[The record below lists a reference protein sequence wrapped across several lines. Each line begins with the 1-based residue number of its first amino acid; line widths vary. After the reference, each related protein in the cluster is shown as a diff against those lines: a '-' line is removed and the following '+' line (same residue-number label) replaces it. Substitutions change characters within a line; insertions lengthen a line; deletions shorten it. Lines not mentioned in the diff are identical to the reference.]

1 MRFDDSVA
9 ALNVHV
15 WVTTEHFC
23 DTPWTL
29 AQQVRA
35 TLAEARCAVPMRIRE
50 LHIVRDDTQE
60 MDGGPAR
67 QGRKSAQ
74 TMAG

>member
-23 DTPWTL
+23 DTRWTL

-35 TLAEARCAVPMRIRE
+35 TLAETRCAAPMRIRE

-67 QGRKSAQ
+67 PGRKTAQ

>member
-15 WVTTEHFC
+15 CVTTEHFC
-23 DTPWTL
+23 DTRWTL
-29 AQQVRA
+29 ARQVRA
-35 TLAEARCAVPMRIRE
+35 TLAETRCAVPMRIRE

>member
-23 DTPWTL
+23 DTRWTL